1 VYTEPNR
8 TIFLDNLDSDQ
19 NGCSDLE
26 EDCVLSTI
34 DNNLVDDSVR
44 ISTPAA
50 SKTGREDDHPLN
62 ARPVVPNPVGTQG
75 AGTRYTIPRVSPT
88 PEPADPQLAHLL

>member
-1 VYTEPNR
+1 M
-8 TIFLDNLDSDQ
+8 IFLDNLDSNQD
-19 NGCSDLE
+19 GCSDLE

-34 DNNLVDDSVR
+34 DDSLLNDSVM
-44 ISTPAA
+44 ISMPVAA
-50 SKTGREDDHPLN
+50 KRAREEDHPHN
-62 ARPVVPNPVGTQG
+62 TRPVVPNPVGTQG